1 MRSPRLSILITAI
14 LLSAITAA
22 ATQSTQIRPGANGDL
37 EVRTINSAA
46 DQPVWPAP
54 EGTPPPAAQRG
65 GEILWYDTNHGN
77 AVAENVAVSG
87 FGSRG
92 IAGWWLNN
100 KRVAFYEFDQGNVP
114 VWTHSMVAGFQI
126 PVDMSLQGA
135 YSTATGRGDPIYVF
149 EPSGPP
155 PLYSDGYTA
164 PLVGYECSISQT
176 GNTYA
181 AAGGNP
187 AGGAGEVRVY
197 DGAGAL
203 RFVRDLPAP
212 PEGLMVSPDG
222 ELVAANV
229 RAFVKVWSATTGAL
243 RDSVP
248 IPNETQAT
256 AVLSGDGE
264 YLVTGG
270 FDRTVRVYRWNGT
283 EYAPHWTYPIPATTW
298 IVALA
303 ISADGSTVAAGTWTN
318 SNGGKLVLFSTD
330 SATPLWTDATFGD
343 EVHAV
348 ALSADGSAI
357 VAASYGRY
365 GGTFGN
371 IISVYDRGSATPTFG
386 VADDAIA
393 NIGSA
398 MAIDI
403 GEDGAYVFAGGK
415 RVHAREFGNGGWTMA
430 IRLTDPAG
438 IQEAVSLRGAALS
451 AWPNPFR
458 GQVTL
463 GFRGPTAA
471 GQRQVLAFHPD
482 GRLVGR
488 LPIAPG
494 QSSAV
499 WNGCDEG
506 GRPLPAGVYLLAP
519 SGCREALRVIK
530 TK

>member
-1 MRSPRLSILITAI
+1 MKSPLFSLLLAAI
-14 LLSAITAA
+14 LLSASAVA
-22 ATQSTQIRPGANGDL
+22 ATQTLEVRPALNGDL
-37 EVRTINSAA
+37 EVRTVNAA
-46 DQPVWPAP
+46 TDQPVWPAP
-54 EGTPPPAAQRG
+54 EGTPPPSAGRG

-87 FGSRG
+87 YGSRG

-100 KRVAFYEFDQGNVP
+100 KRVAFYELEQGNVP
-114 VWTHSMVAGFQI
+114 VWTHPMVAAFQI

-155 PLYSDGYTA
+155 ALYSDGYTS

-187 AGGAGEVRVY
+187 SGGAGEVRVY
-197 DGAGAL
+197 DESGTL
-203 RFVRDLPAP
+203 QFVRNLPAP

-222 ELVAANV
+222 EVVAANV
-229 RAFVKVWSATTGAL
+229 RTFVKVWSATTGVL
-243 RDSVP
+243 RDSIP
-248 IPNETQAT
+248 IPGETQAT

-270 FDRTVRVYRWNGT
+270 FDHTVRVYRWNGS
-283 EYAPHWTYPIPATTW
+283 EYAPHWTYVIPATTW
-298 IVALA
+298 IVTLA
-303 ISADGSTVAAGTWTN
+303 VSADGSTVAAGSWTN
-318 SNGGKLVLFSTD
+318 SDGGKLVTFSIE
-330 SATPLWTDATFGD
+330 SSTPLWTDASFGD

-348 ALSADGSAI
+348 ALSADGSVV
-357 VAASYGRY
+357 VAGSFGRY
-365 GGTFGN
+365 GGTAGN
-371 IISVYDRGSATPTFG
+371 LISIYDRSSSTPTFS
-386 VADDAIA
+386 VADDAIP
-393 NIGSA
+393 NIGSC
-398 MAIDI
+398 MAIDV
-403 GEDGAYVFAGGK
+403 GEDGAFIFAGGK

-430 IRLTDPAG
+430 IRLTDPAA
-438 IQEAVSLRGAALS
+438 IQETASLRGAALS

-458 GQVTL
+458 GQVTVNL
-463 GFRGPTAA
+463 GGPMIA
-471 GQRQVLAFHPD
+471 GPRQVLAFHPD
-482 GRLVGR
+482 GRLAGR
-488 LPIAPG
+488 LPVVPG

-519 SGCREALRVIK
+519 SGRQEALRVIK